1 MSKKEK
7 IIILMIALLMMSWLI
22 VSKMNSKKHRYAIV
36 TDTIN
41 DKVILRFDIEEDAY
55 YEFDVK
61 NGKFH
66 IEVKDGRYRA
76 IDVDCPNQICVN
88 MGWMP
93 SLDYYAPIVCL
104 PNGIMITIEEE

>member
-1 MSKKEK
+1 
-7 IIILMIALLMMSWLI
+7 MIALLMMSWLI

>member
-1 MSKKEK
+1 MVG
-7 IIILMIALLMMSWLI
+7 WLI
-22 VSKMNSKKHRYAIV
+22 VSKMNFKKHRYAIV
-36 TDTIN
+36 SDATSDE
-41 DKVILRFDIEEDAY
+41 VILRFDIEEDAY
-55 YEFDVK
+55 YELDVK

-66 IEVKDGRYRA
+66 IEVQDGRYRA

-88 MGWMP
+88 TGWVP